1 MKHRAKGRPGK
12 GRWREASTI
21 VAIAGGGRPEVEA
34 AHIVPV
40 ERGGNDSIQ
49 NGIALSGTVHW
60 MFDRGLLSIA
70 DDYKILQSRH
80 LNEDISRMLARDLIA
95 KVPAEPRHRPHPA
108 YMAWHRDNI
117 FKQ

>member
-1 MKHRAKGRPGK
+1 
-12 GRWREASTI
+12 
-21 VAIAGGGRPEVEA
+21 
-34 AHIVPV
+34 
-40 ERGGNDSIQ
+40 
-49 NGIALSGTVHW
+49 

-80 LNEDISRMLARDLIA
+80 LNEDISHMLARDLIA